1 MRMSIIALPRNV
13 THKRQLAK
21 TQQCHAY
28 NLRYIA
34 ILGEHRIDYGGRGA
48 VRLLTVHTGSGEA
61 LARMGGRPSKLRR
74 KKHLSNATRDN

>member
-1 MRMSIIALPRNV
+1 MSIIALPRNV

-34 ILGEHRIDYGGRGA
+34 ILGEYVSSFFSA
-48 VRLLTVHTGSGEA
+48 VYIVHSKGSSTS
-61 LARMGGRPSKLRR
+61 LA
-74 KKHLSNATRDN
+74 N